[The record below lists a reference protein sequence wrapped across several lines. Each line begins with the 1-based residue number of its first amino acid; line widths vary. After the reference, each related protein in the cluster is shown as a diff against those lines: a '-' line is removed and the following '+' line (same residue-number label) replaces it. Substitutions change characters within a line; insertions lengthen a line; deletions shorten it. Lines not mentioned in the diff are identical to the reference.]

1 MLGEDIME
9 YKVAKYFQI
18 EQDIINAIKSG
29 DIQPSDKVDSESV
42 LKKKYNVS
50 AITVRKAF
58 NDLINA
64 GYLFGVQGVGT
75 FVAKKQMIRGLT
87 SISFS
92 DELLQQ
98 GYHIDMHVDKIK
110 EVVNASIADK
120 LEIPHDQSMVCVHRV
135 RLANNEPIAYQ
146 SSFVDSRILSLNQA
160 KKIYENKSFY
170 KTLAEY
176 KIVPV
181 WVNENYSIKEV
192 NDNRIAKLMNI
203 KKNTDSFFVKRIAF
217 NNSDKIIEY
226 AETYFNKDWY
236 SVTVNIKT

>member
-1 MLGEDIME
+1 ME

-29 DIQPSDKVDSESV
+29 ELQPGDKVDSESV

-58 NDLINA
+58 NDLINE
-64 GYLFGVQGVGT
+64 GYLNGVQGVGT

-98 GYHIDMHVDKIK
+98 GYKTDMQVDKI
-110 EVVNASIADK
+110 EEIVNAGIADK
-120 LEIPHDQSMVCVHRV
+120 LGIPQDQPIVCVRRI
-135 RLANNEPIAYQ
+135 RLANDEPIAYQ
-146 SSFVDSRILSLNQA
+146 SSFIDSRILSLEQA
-160 KKIYENKSFY
+160 EKVKEYKSFY

-176 KIVPV
+176 RIVPV
-181 WVNENYSIKEV
+181 WVNENYSVKEV
-192 NDNRIAKLMNI
+192 NDSRIAKLMNI
-203 KKNTDSFFVKRIAF
+203 KKNTDTFFVKRLAF
-217 NNSDKIIEY
+217 TEFDQVIEY

-236 SVTVNIKT
+236 SVTVNIKI

>member
-1 MLGEDIME
+1 ME

-18 EQDIINAIKSG
+18 EQDIINAIKLG
-29 DIQPSDKVDSESV
+29 ELQPGDKVDSESV

-50 AITVRKAF
+50 TITVRKAF
-58 NDLINA
+58 NDLINE
-64 GYLFGVQGVGT
+64 GYLVGVQGVGT

-98 GYHIDMHVDKIK
+98 GYKIDMHVDKI
-110 EVVNASIADK
+110 EEIINANIADK
-120 LEIPHDQSMVCVHRV
+120 LEIPREQPIVCVRRI
-135 RLANNEPIAYQ
+135 RLANDEPIAYQ
-146 SSFVDSRILSLNQA
+146 SSFVDSRILSIEQA
-160 KKIYENKSFY
+160 KKIYDNKSFY

-181 WVNENYSIKEV
+181 WANENYSIKEV
-192 NDNRIAKLMNI
+192 NDSQIAKLMKI
-203 KKNTDSFFVKRIAF
+203 KRNTCTFFVKRIAIDEA
-217 NNSDKIIEY
+217 DKVIEY

-236 SVTVNIKT
+236 SVNVNIKI

>member
-1 MLGEDIME
+1 ME

-29 DIQPSDKVDSESV
+29 ELQPGDKVDSESV

-50 AITVRKAF
+50 AITIRKAF
-58 NDLINA
+58 NDLINE
-64 GYLFGVQGVGT
+64 GYLIGVQGVGT
-75 FVAKKQMIRGLT
+75 FVAKKHMIRDLT

-98 GYHIDMHVDKIK
+98 GYKIDMHVDKIE
-110 EVVNASIADK
+110 EVVNASIAEK
-120 LEIPHDQSMVCVHRV
+120 LEIPQDQKMVCVR
-135 RLANNEPIAYQ
+135 RIRFANDEPIAYQ
-146 SSFVDSRILSLNQA
+146 SSFVDSRLVSLDQA

-170 KTLAEY
+170 KTLAEC

-181 WVNENYSIKEV
+181 WVNENYSVKEV
-192 NDNRIAKLMNI
+192 NDSRIAKLMNI
-203 KKNTDSFFVKRIAF
+203 KKGTNTFFVKRIGF
-217 NNSDKIIEY
+217 NEFDKAIEY

-236 SVTVNIKT
+236 SVTVNIKV

>member
-1 MLGEDIME
+1 ME

-29 DIQPSDKVDSESV
+29 DLKPGDKVDSESV

-50 AITVRKAF
+50 TITVRKAF
-58 NDLINA
+58 NDLINE
-64 GYLFGVQGVGT
+64 GYLIGIQGVGT

-92 DELLQQ
+92 DELVQQ
-98 GYHIDMHVDKIK
+98 GYEIDMNVDKI
-110 EVVNASIADK
+110 EEIVNSNIAEK
-120 LEIPHDQSMVCVHRV
+120 LEIPPDQSIVCVRRI
-135 RLANNEPIAYQ
+135 RLANGEPIAYQ
-146 SSFVDSRILSLNQA
+146 ISYVDSRILSIDQA

-170 KTLAEY
+170 KTLGEY

-181 WVNENYSIKEV
+181 WVNENYSVKEV
-192 NDNRIAKLMNI
+192 NDNRVAKLMNI
-203 KKNTDSFFVKRIAF
+203 KKNTGTFFVRRTAF
-217 NNSDKIIEY
+217 NEFDKIIEY

-236 SVTVNIKT
+236 SVTVNIKI

>member
-1 MLGEDIME
+1 ME

-29 DIQPSDKVDSESV
+29 DLQPGDKVDSESV

-50 AITVRKAF
+50 TITVRKAF
-58 NDLINA
+58 NDLINE
-64 GYLFGVQGVGT
+64 GYLFGVQGLGT

-98 GYHIDMHVDKIK
+98 GYRIDMHVDKIE
-110 EVVNASIADK
+110 EVVNGSIADK
-120 LEIPHDQSMVCVHRV
+120 LEIPHDQSMLCVRRI
-135 RLANNEPIAYQ
+135 RLANDEPIAYQ
-146 SSFVDSRILSLNQA
+146 SSFVDSRMLSFNQA

-170 KTLAEY
+170 KTLAEC
-176 KIVPV
+176 KIVPI
-181 WVNENYSIKEV
+181 WGSENYSVKEV

-203 KKNTDSFFVKRIAF
+203 KKNAATFFVKRIVF
-217 NNSDKIIEY
+217 NEFDKIIEY

-236 SVTVNIKT
+236 SVTVNIKI